1 MFRHSMRFAALL
13 FLSGLGAVCPGGRAW
28 AADETLV
35 RVSPASLSG
44 AWALDVPLSD
54 DPAEKMREAPGGGRG
69 GGESRGGFGGGGGR
83 GGFGGGRG
91 RGGYGGG
98 GRGGGSGEGGRGGGS
113 GEGGRDSGE
122 SSGTP
127 NELLWDMH
135 RLVVTDG
142 LGKDAKFV
150 VEMGDGTKRTLYTDG
165 RKVEFEEATGTTTI
179 RTKRKS
185 GKVVVDT
192 EYSNGR
198 EVTETWEL
206 LESPRLLVL
215 TTKIVGKR
223 GSFTFKRVYEP
234 EAASAP
240 TAPAPST
247 DPAAAPPAAPST
259 AGG

>member
-91 RGGYGGG
+91 RGGYGG
-98 GRGGGSGEGGRGGGS
+98 GGRGGGS

-240 TAPAPST
+240 SAPAPST